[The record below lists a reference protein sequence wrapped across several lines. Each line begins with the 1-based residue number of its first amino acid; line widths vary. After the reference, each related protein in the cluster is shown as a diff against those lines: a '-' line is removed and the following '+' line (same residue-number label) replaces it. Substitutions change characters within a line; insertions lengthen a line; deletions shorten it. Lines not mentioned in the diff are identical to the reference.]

1 MSGDSQLGITEAW
14 GVREWRYRMPLA
26 FTYTHIPMHTLSHIH
41 IVKKE
46 KKSSLKLHAG
56 SRVLMNSGFKHEPTN
71 VS

>member
-1 MSGDSQLGITEAW
+1 
-14 GVREWRYRMPLA
+14 MPLA